1 MEEPFGFSGARPT
14 IPGGIMEQTIL
25 TRLVEIIVY
34 STAIFLVVWL
44 FRTAFSKWLSPTLKY
59 ALWFLVLLRLCV
71 PVTLE
76 SGVHLYT
83 LPERAASAVTAE
95 PVSTAA
101 PVQTQPHAAA
111 PLLDGG
117 TNRPAQDGGA
127 SSPEAARNILSS
139 LSGRQWI
146 LLAWAAGFFV
156 MLGVGAGLMIQL
168 NLRIRKLGCE
178 PGERTQALYETVRRR
193 MKISG
198 RVPIVLM
205 PDINSP
211 ALTVEPRP
219 KLLMPDKL
227 IYEANAESMAF
238 AMAHELMHYKRGD
251 YLVCQLLLLLRA
263 VYWFHPVSW
272 LLMYLM
278 RLDMETAC
286 DAMVVKRFDR
296 AQKLSYVNLLLSLG
310 EESSQ
315 AALHPEGGE

>member
-1 MEEPFGFSGARPT
+1 
-14 IPGGIMEQTIL
+14 MEQTIL
-25 TRLVEIIVY
+25 TRLLEIIVY
-34 STAIFLVVWL
+34 STAIFLAVWL
-44 FRTAFSKWLSPTLKY
+44 FRTAFSRWLSPTLKY

-83 LPERAASAVTAE
+83 LPESAASTVAAA

-101 PVQTQPHAAA
+101 PAQTQPRASS

-117 TNRPAQDGGA
+117 AGERTAQTQDGA
-127 SSPEAARNILSS
+127 SSPEAARNILTS
-139 LSGRQWI
+139 LNGRQW
-146 LLAWAAGFFV
+146 LLLIWAAGFLV

-168 NLRIRKLGCE
+168 NVRIRKLGCE
-178 PGERTQALYETVRRR
+178 PGERTQTLYETVRQR
-193 MKISG
+193 MKIIG

-272 LLMYLM
+272 LLMHLM

-315 AALHPEGGE
+315 TALHPEGGE

>member
-1 MEEPFGFSGARPT
+1 
-14 IPGGIMEQTIL
+14 MEQTIL
-25 TRLVEIIVY
+25 TRLLEIIVY
-34 STAIFLVVWL
+34 STAIFLAVWL
-44 FRTAFSKWLSPTLKY
+44 FRTAFSRWLSPTLKY

-83 LPERAASAVTAE
+83 LPESAASTVAAA

-101 PVQTQPHAAA
+101 PAQTQPRASS

-117 TNRPAQDGGA
+117 AGERTAQTQDGA
-127 SSPEAARNILSS
+127 SSPEAARNILTS
-139 LSGRQWI
+139 LNGRQW
-146 LLAWAAGFFV
+146 LLLIWAAGFLV

-168 NLRIRKLGCE
+168 NVRIRKLGCE
-178 PGERTQALYETVRRR
+178 PGERTQTLYETVRQR
-193 MKISG
+193 MKIIG

-272 LLMYLM
+272 LLMHLM

-315 AALHPEGGE
+315 AVLHPEGGE